1 MTRRVK
7 QVFLAMTLVLISAAA
22 ASAHEQKFMGTVA
35 ALDGVHLTITTTE
48 GKSVMVMLHDK
59 TKIFRGKEAKKP
71 ADIRKDDRIVVTTTD
86 GRDKEGKSMLM
97 ANDIRLGTT
106 PPKK

>member
-7 QVFLAMTLVLISAAA
+7 QVYLALILALIFTGVAG
-22 ASAHEQKFMGTVA
+22 AHEQKFMGTVA
-35 ALDGVHLTITTTE
+35 AIEGEHLTITTTE

-86 GRDKEGKSMLM
+86 GRDKAGKSMLM

>member
-1 MTRRVK
+1 MTRLKRT
-7 QVFLAMTLVLISAAA
+7 LLVLTLMFAFAAPA
-22 ASAHEQKFMGTVA
+22 LAHEQKFMGTVTSVE
-35 ALDGVHLTITTTE
+35 GVHVQLTTTD
-48 GKSVMVMLHDK
+48 KKDVMVMLHDK